1 MKALKI
7 VATVVLIYVGIVV
20 AFETLIGYF
29 QPTAGST
36 LVITTFEGDGT
47 PHDRVVSGLESDG
60 QLYVAANHWPRAW
73 YDRALENPEVHVTL
87 DGEKMLPV
95 ALIAHVFTE
104 QPEKTFSNLELK
116 ARAQQLIDQLEAVGA
131 HVYIPRSDRDYAISV
146 GLRMLTLR
154 HLVLEDGN
162 LYRAAADE
170 LLLLRYYANTI
181 SHFVP
186 LAAAPAEEPAS
197 ARAGNATEREQPSR
211 EPAS

>member
-87 DGEKMLPV
+87 DGEK
-95 ALIAHVFTE
+95 
-104 QPEKTFSNLELK
+104 
-116 ARAQQLIDQLEAVGA
+116 
-131 HVYIPRSDRDYAISV
+131 SD
-146 GLRMLTLR
+146 
-154 HLVLEDGN
+154 
-162 LYRAAADE
+162 YRAVPVTGEEHDRVDSKNS
-170 LLLLRYYANTI
+170 LGVVFRILTGFPPR
-181 SHFVP
+181 HFIRLDP
-186 LAAAPAEEPAS
+186 
-197 ARAGNATEREQPSR
+197 R
-211 EPAS
+211 